1 MMQYENENEMLPAN
15 HRARWTEEEL
25 RTLLREI
32 KKNLD
37 LNTIAN
43 NHKRTAG
50 AIKYKLIRY
59 AIDKSEKDQSLSL
72 NDLIKMTKLSK
83 DDLISGFE
91 KLHYDYEF
99 LIEDYESE
107 DESDEEDNHDEE
119 KKEVVIKY
127 KDTLLNRI
135 LKAYGATTIIIQ
147 IIELLYY
154 LILQFTH

>member
-1 MMQYENENEMLPAN
+1 MMQYENDNEMLPVN

-43 NHKRTAG
+43 NHKRTTG

-127 KDTLLNRI
+127 NDTLLNRI

-154 LILQFTH
+154 LILQFTY